1 MQDSNQGDA
10 AMAENQSQT
19 GLAIPPFNPDGPLNR
34 LKTLA
39 EVQAKEA
46 TSKLVTDIFTTFL
59 TKYCPVEVFIAE
71 IHPKATKVACEYVD

>member
-1 MQDSNQGDA
+1 MQNPNQGDA
-10 AMAENQSQT
+10 AMAEIQSQT
-19 GLAIPPFNPDGPLNR
+19 SLAIPPFNPDGPLKR

-46 TSKLVTDIFTTFL
+46 TSKLVTDVFTTIL
-59 TKYCPVEVFIAE
+59 TSHCAVEVFIAE